1 MIQRDGLPSG
11 DALVRTV
18 WEIRPVTPI
27 RVVSSTRPPDGGSSV
42 AGTPP
47 ADRFQRYGRALAYSA
62 GRRDEAPTPSV
73 NNDLIFRRGGFS
85 SLCEALDYAAHG
97 ETGLNFFDARGK
109 LLSSL
114 PYRDLQVQARAF
126 ARRLVGGG
134 FERGD
139 RLVLVA
145 DTWPGFCIA
154 FFGAQYAGVVPVPVA
169 MPVGLGSRT
178 SFVEQLRRQIE
189 VAGAAGVLAPDE
201 LAAFARAAAEGTSVR
216 LAGAMAAFNAVPES
230 NALLRP
236 FGPGESCYI
245 QFSSGSTRHPR
256 GIDIRQDQLM
266 ANITGSLAAQEV
278 SATDSGVSWLPLYH
292 DMGLIGF
299 VLAPMC
305 AQRSVDLL
313 APWDFARRPLQWLS
327 MISRRRATITYGP
340 SFGYDLVARRAHK
353 KPLDGID
360 LSSLRLAGVGAD
372 MIQPVVLQRFAESFE
387 AAGFDRRAFL
397 PSYGMAEVC
406 VGVSFVRP
414 FTGVRLDQPTD
425 PQASSDRAFV
435 VCGKVLSDHSIE
447 IRDPEGIVLGEGR
460 VGRLF
465 ISGPSVMAGYFPP
478 SDDSTTVVLDGWLDT
493 GDLGFWSDDE
503 IVITGRAKDLII
515 VNGRNIWPQDIEWSV
530 EALPSLR
537 RGDAC
542 AFSVDDGATE
552 SVVIVVQAPPADA
565 AADETL
571 EGDIKQKTK
580 EAFGVDGRV
589 VLISRRLGLPLTSSG
604 KLSRSATK
612 ARFLAGGYGEQ

>member
-1 MIQRDGLPSG
+1 M
-11 DALVRTV
+11 
-18 WEIRPVTPI
+18 TPI
-27 RVVSSTRPPDGGSSV
+27 RRPSLVRLPDGTSSTL
-42 AGTPP
+42 GTPLP
-47 ADRFQRYGRALAYSA
+47 DRFQRYDHALARSA
-62 GRRDEAPTPSV
+62 ERRVDRPTPTI
-73 NNDLIFRRGGFS
+73 NTDLVFRRGGFV

-97 ETGLNFFDARGK
+97 DTGLNFFDARGT

-114 PYRDLQVQARAF
+114 PYRDLQVQAQAF
-126 ARRLVGGG
+126 ARRLIGAG
-134 FERGD
+134 FERGE
-139 RLVLVA
+139 RLVLIA

-154 FFGAQYAGVVPVPVA
+154 FFGAQYAGVVPVPVS

-178 SFVEQLRRQIE
+178 SFVEQLHCQIAIAE
-189 VAGAAGVLAPDE
+189 AAAVLAPDE
-201 LAAFARAAAEGTSVR
+201 LAAFAQTAAEGTTAR
-216 LAGAMAAFNAVPES
+216 LAGPMAAFNALPES
-230 NALLRP
+230 LAPLRP
-236 FGPGESCYI
+236 LGAGEPCYI
-245 QFSSGSTRHPR
+245 QFSSGSTRQPR

-299 VLAPMC
+299 VLAPVC

-327 MISRRRATITYGP
+327 LISRRRATITYGP
-340 SFGYDLVARRAHK
+340 SFGYDLAARRAQT
-353 KPLDGID
+353 KPLGEID

-372 MIQPVVLQRFAESFE
+372 MIQPSVLRRFTESFKT
-387 AAGFDRRAFL
+387 AGFDPRAFL

-414 FTGVRLDQPTD
+414 FTGLRLDRPTD
-425 PQASSDRAFV
+425 PQADGNREFV
-435 VCGKVLSDHSIE
+435 ICGRVLPGHRIE
-447 IRDPEGIVLGEGR
+447 IRDPDSAVLGEGR
-460 VGRLF
+460 IGRLF
-465 ISGPSVMAGYFPP
+465 VTGPSVMPGYFPP
-478 SDDSTTVVLDGWLDT
+478 IADSKDVLRDGWLDT
-493 GDLGFWSDDE
+493 GDLGYWRDDE

-515 VNGRNIWPQDIEWSV
+515 VNGRNIWPQDIEWNV
-530 EALPSLR
+530 EAMPSLR

-542 AFSVDDGATE
+542 AFSVDDGETE

-571 EGDIKQKTK
+571 EGDIKQRTR

-612 ARFLAGGYGEQ
+612 ARFLAGGYAEQ